1 MKIRKLVTGSRG
13 AALHCL
19 RGENDRTTTVGT
31 WWELCSGIHCRS
43 LGPPNSSFAPAT
55 HNRDD
60 LGCQL
65 SPFKMTQST
74 KDTILVITAGTP
86 AAYAEKEAAPNL
98 QLETIDN
105 LPLAEP

>member
-1 MKIRKLVTGSRG
+1 
-13 AALHCL
+13 
-19 RGENDRTTTVGT
+19 
-31 WWELCSGIHCRS
+31 
-43 LGPPNSSFAPAT
+43 
-55 HNRDD
+55 
-60 LGCQL
+60 
-65 SPFKMTQST
+65 MTQST